1 MYMYI
6 YIHINTYTYIY
17 NINAYLTKSNPG
29 IEPGTSCVKSENA
42 VSTVTTPT
50 PQVVQFYTVSQKLAS
65 PVNIFMCTELNT
77 TRVSDG

>member
-29 IEPGTSCVKSENA
+29 IEPGTCCVKSEN
-42 VSTVTTPT
+42 VVITDTTPT
-50 PQVVQFYTVSQKLAS
+50 PIAVQFYAISQKLAF
-65 PVNIFMCTELNT
+65 PVNILCVQN
-77 TRVSDG
+77 